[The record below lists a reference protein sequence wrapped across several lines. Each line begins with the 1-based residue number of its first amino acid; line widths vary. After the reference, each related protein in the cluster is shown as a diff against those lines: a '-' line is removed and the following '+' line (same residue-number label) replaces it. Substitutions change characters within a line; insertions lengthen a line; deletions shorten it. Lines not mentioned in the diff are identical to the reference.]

1 LKLKVAYDVKLLN
14 KERLFSMKYKKSITI
29 LVLIIF
35 ILATIACSYGI
46 FSKDISRKKEFKAIS
61 GQTVKLYA
69 KGLYKNDS
77 VSGGL
82 QAVGQDIVTLVIG
95 LPLLLISLLIYRKNL
110 LKGKLLLAGTLGY
123 FLYTY
128 TSYSFLCMY
137 NSFFLIYVMLMS
149 LSFYAFTLTMMS
161 FNIETISSCFSKK
174 LPVKLIG
181 GVLIFIS
188 TCVGM
193 MWLGTIIPPLKQGIP
208 PKILEQYST
217 LTIQVLDLGF
227 LVPTTILAG
236 ILLIKRKPFGYL
248 LATVITIKEVTL
260 LTAIIA
266 MIIREI
272 HSGVN
277 VGLLVILMFPI
288 FNLVLIYFIILI
300 MRNIDEKIYRE
311 SMAI

>member
-1 LKLKVAYDVKLLN
+1 
-14 KERLFSMKYKKSITI
+14 MKYKKSITT
-29 LVLIIF
+29 LALIIF
-35 ILATIACSYGI
+35 ILATVASSYGI
-46 FSKDISRKKEFKAIS
+46 FSSDTSSKKEFNAIS

-77 VSGGL
+77 VSCGS
-82 QAVGQDIVTLVIG
+82 QAVGQDIVTLAIV
-95 LPLLLISLLIYRKNL
+95 LPLLLISVFMYRKNL

-161 FNIETISSCFSKK
+161 FNLESICACFSKK

-181 GVLIFIS
+181 GSLIFIS
-188 TCVGM
+188 IAVGM
-193 MWLGTIIPPLKQGIP
+193 MWLSIILPALKQGIT
-208 PKILEQYST
+208 PKLLEQYTT
-217 LTIQVLDLGF
+217 LTIQALDLGF
-227 LVPTTILAG
+227 LVPTTILTG
-236 ILLIKRKPFGYL
+236 ILLITRKPFGYL
-248 LATVITIKEVTL
+248 LTAVISIKEVTL

-266 MIIREI
+266 MIIGQI
-272 HSGVN
+272 HSGVY
-277 VGLLVILMFPI
+277 VPLVQILMFTM

-300 MRNIDEKIYRE
+300 MRNIDEKIYKE
-311 SMAI
+311 NKN